1 MSMFTAKLRT
11 RLGDFELDVEFESSD
26 GGGGVVGLFGASGSG
41 KTTILRCLAGLH
53 RADTGVVRF
62 DGDVWQD
69 DSTSRFVP
77 AHDRPVGYVS
87 QENDLFP
94 HLTVEGNLRY
104 AERRVPTEERTVAW
118 DDVLEWLA
126 LSALLPRSVIELSGG
141 ERQRVALGRAL
152 LTSPRLLLLDEPVSS
167 LDEPARREVL
177 KHLEHVLRK
186 LAVPVVYVSHSL
198 TEVARLAETVV
209 WIQQGRVADAGPTSR
224 VLARPDF
231 SAWRDEEPAVV
242 LEGVIREHDDQYH
255 LTTIS
260 TSLGNLTI
268 HERPEEPGTAIKVQ
282 INARDVSIGLEPQTA
297 SSIVNELPLT
307 IRDIVDL
314 SPSDCLVRLSTNP
327 DAQDLLLS
335 RITRKSRAQL
345 ELNAGASVFARVKS
359 VAVLD

>member
-1 MSMFTAKLRT
+1 MSTFTAKLRT

-26 GGGGVVGLFGASGSG
+26 AGVIGLFGASGSG
-41 KTTILRCLAGLH
+41 KTTILRCLAGLY

-62 DGDVWQD
+62 NGNIWQD

-104 AERRVPTEERTVAW
+104 AERRVPEEKRTIAW
-118 DDVLEWLA
+118 DDVLDWLA
-126 LSALLPRSVIELSGG
+126 LSALLPRRVTELSGG

-152 LTSPRLLLLDEPVSS
+152 LTSPRLLLLDEPVSA

-186 LAVPVVYVSHSL
+186 LSVPVVYVSHSL

-209 WIQQGRVADAGPTSR
+209 WIRQGRVADSGPTSR

-231 SAWRDEEPAVV
+231 SAWREEEPAVI

-255 LTTIS
+255 LTTVS
-260 TSLGNLTI
+260 TSLGSLTI
-268 HERPEEPGTAIKVQ
+268 HERPDEPGTSIKVQ

-297 SSIVNELPLT
+297 SSIVNELALT
-307 IRDIVDL
+307 IHDIVDL
-314 SPSDCLVRLSTNP
+314 SPSDCLVRMNTNP
-327 DAQDLLLS
+327 DAQDMLLA

-345 ELNAGASVFARVKS
+345 GLNAGGSVFARVKS